1 MPGRR
6 GRPAA
11 MTSEPDRTAD
21 DDDRD
26 PAQAVDDLE
35 ASQVDRPAGDT
46 PDPVEDD
53 EALTPAFELDLDPE
67 DQGTAEAAAAN
78 PD

>member
-1 MPGRR
+1 
-6 GRPAA
+6 
-11 MTSEPDRTAD
+11 MTSEPDGP

-26 PAQAVDDLE
+26 ATAAAVDDLE
-35 ASQVDRPAGDT
+35 QSEVDRPAGDT

-53 EALTPAFELDLDPE
+53 EAVTPAFELDLDPE

>member
-1 MPGRR
+1 
-6 GRPAA
+6 
-11 MTSEPDRTAD
+11 MTSEPDGP

-26 PAQAVDDLE
+26 AGEAV
-35 ASQVDRPAGDT
+35 ADRLT
-46 PDPVEDD
+46 SERPDPVEDD
-53 EALTPAFELDLDPE
+53 EAVTPAFEVDLDPE

>member
-1 MPGRR
+1 
-6 GRPAA
+6 
-11 MTSEPDRTAD
+11 MTSEPDRPD

-26 PAQAVDDLE
+26 AGQRAPADTVDEIEAAV
-35 ASQVDRPAGDT
+35 VDQPPGDT

-53 EALTPAFELDLDPE
+53 EELTPAFELDLDPE

>member
-1 MPGRR
+1 
-6 GRPAA
+6 
-11 MTSEPDRTAD
+11 MTSEPDGP

-26 PAQAVDDLE
+26 AGQAAPADAVDDLE
-35 ASQVDRPAGDT
+35 RAVVDQPSGDT
-46 PDPVEDD
+46 PDPMEDD
-53 EALTPAFELDLDPE
+53 DPPSPAFDIDLDPE

>member
-1 MPGRR
+1 MSS
-6 GRPAA
+6 A
-11 MTSEPDRTAD
+11 PDGP

-26 PAQAVDDLE
+26 AGE
-35 ASQVDRPAGDT
+35 ALAERLAGDT
-46 PDPVEDD
+46 PDPVENDD
-53 EALTPAFELDLDPE
+53 AATPAFELDLDPE

>member
-1 MPGRR
+1 MS
-6 GRPAA
+6 
-11 MTSEPDRTAD
+11 SEPDGPD
-21 DDDRD
+21 DDEREAGEALADR
-26 PAQAVDDLE
+26 LE
-35 ASQVDRPAGDT
+35 AGN

-53 EALTPAFELDLDPE
+53 DAATPAFELDLDPE

>member
-1 MPGRR
+1 
-6 GRPAA
+6 
-11 MTSEPDRTAD
+11 MTSEPDRPD
-21 DDDRD
+21 DDERD
-26 PAQAVDDLE
+26 AGQPSPADAVDELE
-35 ASQVDRPAGDT
+35 KAVVDQPPGDT

-53 EALTPAFELDLDPE
+53 EPLTPAFELDLDPE